1 MPRWRERGSVLMQQY
16 LFGDL
21 QLGVEDGKIPD
32 DDFVPDLIP
41 AVYELMHNE
50 PILRRGRRYKLL
62 DGRVIEING
71 ILSSPSPENR
81 RAPGPS
87 WDHSYW
93 LDNKGGPPIPERE
106 LLDRL
111 ESTKFALGGA
121 TAPKP
126 KKRKKR
132 RS

>member
-1 MPRWRERGSVLMQQY
+1 MSRYRIRGTLMQQY
-16 LFGDL
+16 LFGGEL
-21 QLGVEDGKIPD
+21 QLGAEDKLGPNNFD
-32 DDFVPDLIP
+32 APDLE
-41 AVYELMHNE
+41 AVVYELMCNG
-50 PILRRGRRYKLL
+50 PVLCRGRRYKLL
-62 DGRVIEING
+62 DGSIIEING
-71 ILSSPSPENR
+71 ILASPAPEGR

-87 WDHSYW
+87 WDYGYW
-93 LDNKGGPPIPERE
+93 LTRRGPLIPEGE

-111 ESTKFALGGA
+111 ESTKFALGGE

>member
-1 MPRWRERGSVLMQQY
+1 MQQY

-21 QLGVEDGKIPD
+21 QLGVEDKLDPD
-32 DDFVPDLIP
+32 NFNEPDLEP
-41 AVYELMHNE
+41 VVYELMCNS
-50 PILRRGRRYKLL
+50 LVLCRGRRYKLL
-62 DGRVIEING
+62 SGKVIEING
-71 ILSSPSPENR
+71 ILSSPCPEGR

-87 WDHSYW
+87 WDHGYW
-93 LDNKGGPPIPERE
+93 LSKGGPLIPERE

-111 ESTKFALGGA
+111 ESTKFASGGA